1 MVKCW
6 KDENG
11 RVAYD
16 TVSGAVIKLNTIE
29 FKLVNAIVL
38 PLTPVCPSS
47 LRYELAKYDAAD
59 VEEAYDHIYAL
70 HQKNI
75 LFAGPEQTSD
85 QYMRVLGGE
94 YGLKD
99 KALISGIKQAING
112 QKTTIRCENDVPEA
126 ILTAFSK

>member
-11 RVAYD
+11 RAAYD

-38 PLTPVCPSS
+38 PLSPVCPSS

-75 LFAGPEQTSD
+75 LFAVPEQTAD
-85 QYMRVLGGE
+85 HYMLLLGGE

-99 KALISGIKQAING
+99 EALISGVKQAING
-112 QKTTIRCENDVPEA
+112 HNTTIRCENDAPEA
-126 ILTAFSK
+126 ISKVFCQ